1 MNISVAIPSYR
12 RPKVKTLEYMPDA
25 KVYVCETEA
34 KEYEDMNYHINLV
47 TMPKGIQGNI
57 ARVRNYIIK
66 EELKV
71 SDAVC
76 VVDDD
81 MDYIGYFED
90 KKSIKLPTDQINSF
104 LEKHTQLCQ
113 DFGFYMWG
121 LNVNTDKQCYRE
133 YTPFS
138 TLSFVGAPFTV
149 TLRGNNCWYDEEIPL
164 KEDYDMTI
172 QQINKNRGIL
182 RLNKFHYQVK
192 QSQQTGGCALYRNIG
207 REIQQLETLQKK
219 WGRSIVKIDSNDRS
233 HKGVKK
239 KNIDYNPVIKVPIR
253 GV

>member
-1 MNISVAIPSYR
+1 MKISIAIPSYK
-12 RPKVKTLEYMPDA
+12 RPKVKTLEYIPDA
-25 KVYVCETEA
+25 RVYICES
-34 KEYEDMNYHINLV
+34 EYDEYKDANKKIELV
-47 TMPKGIQGNI
+47 SMPKGVQGNI

-66 EELKV
+66 QELTEND
-71 SDAVC
+71 SVC
-76 VVDDD
+76 IVDDD
-81 MDYIGYFED
+81 MDFIGYFEN
-90 KKSIKLPTDQINSF
+90 KKLVKFKTDEIRPF
-104 LEKHTQLCQ
+104 LEKYTLLCQ

-149 TLRGNNCWYDEEIPL
+149 TLKGNNCWYDERIPL

-182 RLNKFHYQVK
+182 RLNKFCYQVK
-192 QSQQTGGCALYRNIG
+192 QSKQTGGCALYRNIE
-207 REIQQLETLQKK
+207 REEQQLRELQKK
-219 WGRSIVKIDSNDRS
+219 WGKRIVKVDMNDRS
-233 HKGVKK
+233 HRNVQK
-239 KNIDYNPVIKVPIR
+239 KNTDYNPIIKVPIR